1 MSATAWEIAAA
12 GIVGLAAGIIIVGFC
27 AIHYVATTIATRA
40 NPRTKPAPRP
50 DVPVFDLA
58 DYQDARRTPGDGW
71 QATRRNQGIR

>member
-1 MSATAWEIAAA
+1 MSSTAWEIAAA

-27 AIHYVATTIATRA
+27 AIHYIATTITTRA
-40 NPRTKPAPRP
+40 KPRQAPRP